1 MHSNQLN
8 LRLRPVKKYFRVRS
22 FSFLPLGS
30 TRAVPRI
37 SRISNHF
44 AKTNRI
50 NYSALLGIITLLML
64 TLLLEQKF
72 IISILESR
80 TPHISS

>member
-8 LRLRPVKKYFRVRS
+8 LRLRPVKKDFRVRS
-22 FSFLPLGS
+22 FSFLSLGS
-30 TRAVPRI
+30 ARAVPRI
-37 SRISNHF
+37 SDHF

-72 IISILESR
+72 IINILESR